1 MPAGGRS
8 PGFLENR
15 AAERSFTNERELCG
29 VWVTAWAEP
38 KQPASAP
45 EAITDRQTSRAGQF
59 KSPGRTRG
67 RPNAPVLLHVFLQNL
82 QTLLPTLVLRGQI
95 TQRSSARRALTRP
108 RRRPLPP
115 RAQDRRAVTPRGPG
129 AARRSSRVP
138 LGQHRGDRGRGRAS
152 ASPGTRSS
160 PPSGGAARGPG
171 GRRSAGARARPRGLR
186 WRTRPGP
193 P

>member
-1 MPAGGRS
+1 MESGS
-8 PGFLENR
+8 PHRLNR
-15 AAERSFTNERELCG
+15 NSQR
-29 VWVTAWAEP
+29 P
-38 KQPASAP
+38 P
-45 EAITDRQTSRAGQF
+45 DRQTSRAGQF
-59 KSPGRTRG
+59 KSRGRTRG

-138 LGQHRGDRGRGRAS
+138 LGPHRGDRGRGRAS

-171 GRRSAGARARPRGLR
+171 GRRSAGARPAPRPEVADAPGAAVTQPARPP
-186 WRTRPGP
+186 RP
-193 P
+193 